1 MSDARPGDTDL
12 RIKEIGA
19 DRARV
24 EGPLKVTGRA
34 PYAMEHSA
42 EAGVDEPL
50 HAFVVG
56 STVSRGRVL
65 AVHADEVRAD
75 ARVVAVLDHTNAPR
89 LADTDDEEYAV
100 LQDDQVHFRGQ
111 VVALVI
117 ATTSEAAREG
127 ARRVRV
133 DYAQEAGDHVFDED
147 SPGDEPEQLNAGL
160 PPSSST
166 GDPDRALASAPYVLD
181 QTYRTP
187 FEHNNPLEPHAST
200 VRWDVGPDGADL
212 RVFDSTQAAHSVR
225 STLAGL
231 LGIEAHRVHVV
242 ASHVGGGFGSKGLP
256 HAHNVA
262 AVLAA
267 RSQPGRWVRLAVTRQ
282 QMFALTG
289 YRTATI
295 SRFRLAADA
304 DGVLSAIEHSVVEQT
319 SRWKE
324 FAEQTVAPTRHVYA
338 APHRRTST
346 RLVRLDVAVPSWM
359 RAPGEMPGSFAQ
371 ESAMDELADLVGLD
385 PIELRRRNEPDVDP
399 DSGSSFGDRRLM
411 ECFDLG
417 AERFGWADR
426 GPARS
431 RTDGDWH
438 VGLGTAASVYPA
450 YTQPG
455 NQARVLAEAGGYR
468 VEIGAVDIGTGAR
481 TVLGQIAADAL
492 DVDVDAIDLR
502 LGSSDLPVASVA
514 GGSSGTSSWGWAIVE
529 AARAFRR
536 QHGTSPEP
544 GDESVAGPPEDPVD
558 GDHALHSFGA
568 QFVEARVNRFT
579 GEVRVPRMLGVF
591 SVGRVVNP
599 RLARSQLLGGMTMGL
614 STGLFEE
621 SWRDP
626 RSGHVVTDDLAT
638 YHVAS
643 HADVRD
649 LEAVW
654 LDEADPWVNPMGA
667 RGIGEIGITG
677 AGAALANA
685 VHHATG
691 VRQRSLPVT
700 PDKALGWS

>member
-1 MSDARPGDTDL
+1 MSDDL
-12 RIKEIGA
+12 RIKEIGME
-19 DRARV
+19 RSRV
-24 EGPLKVTGRA
+24 EGALKVTGRA
-34 PYAMEHSA
+34 PYAMEHG
-42 EAGVDEPL
+42 AGHGVQEPL
-50 HAFVVG
+50 HAFLVG

-65 AVHADEVRAD
+65 AVHADEVRGSED
-75 ARVVAVLDHTNAPR
+75 VVAVLDHTNAPR

-100 LQDDQVHFRGQ
+100 LQDDEVHFRGQ
-111 VVALVI
+111 VVALVL

-133 DYAQEAGDHVFDED
+133 EYAAEPGEHVFDED
-147 SPGDEPEQLNAGL
+147 SEGDEPEKLNAGL
-160 PPSSST
+160 PPSGST
-166 GDPDRALASAPYVLD
+166 GEPDLALASATHVLD
-181 QTYRTP
+181 ETYRTP
-187 FEHNNPLEPHAST
+187 YMHNNPMEPHAT
-200 VRWDVGPDGADL
+200 TALWDLGPDGAEL
-212 RVFDSTQAAHSVR
+212 RCFDSTQAAHSVR
-225 STLAGL
+225 STLARL
-231 LGIEAHRVHVV
+231 FGIEAGRVHVE

-256 HAHNVA
+256 HAHNVV

-295 SRFRLAADA
+295 SRFRLGAGP
-304 DGVLSAIEHSVVEQT
+304 DGVLGVISHDVVEQT
-319 SRWKE
+319 SRCKE

-338 APHRRTST
+338 APNRRTST

-371 ESAMDELADLVGLD
+371 EAAMDELADLVGLD
-385 PIELRRRNEPDVDP
+385 PIELRRRNEPEADP
-399 DSGSSFGDRRLM
+399 ETGKSFGDRRLL
-411 ECFDLG
+411 ECFDRG
-417 AERFGWADR
+417 AERFGWSER

-431 RTDGDWH
+431 RLEGDWY

-455 NQARVLAEAGGYR
+455 NQARVLAEPGGYR

-481 TVLGQIAADAL
+481 TVLRQIAADAL
-492 DVDVDAIDLR
+492 DVDLDAIDLR
-502 LGSSDLPVASVA
+502 LGSSDLPIASVA
-514 GGSSGTSSWGWAIVE
+514 GGSSGTSSWGWAIV
-529 AARAFRR
+529 AASRTFRA

-544 GDESVAGPPEDPVD
+544 GDESVAGPPKKPVD
-558 GDHALHSFGA
+558 EDYALHSFGA

-599 RLARSQLLGGMTMGL
+599 KLARSQLVGGMTMGL
-614 STGLFEE
+614 STALFEE

-626 RSGHVVTDDLAT
+626 RFGHVVTDDLAT
-638 YHVAS
+638 YHVAT

-649 LEAVW
+649 IEAAW
-654 LDEADPWVNPMGA
+654 LDESDHRANPMGL

-677 AGAALANA
+677 AGAAVASA
-685 VHHATG
+685 VTNATG
-691 VRQRSLPVT
+691 VRQRSIPVT
-700 PDKALGWS
+700 PDKALGWE